1 MPESN
6 EELYSLIVHGRPHR
20 TVAADD
26 VIFREGDEA
35 DGMFVITSGTVAL
48 KRGDE
53 VVAKVDGPS
62 LIGEMALVDS
72 EPRLLTAVAATE
84 IDIVHIPVRHFWVLV
99 HETPYFA
106 RLVMSVMSQRLRTV
120 GQTT

>member
-1 MPESN
+1 MPETN
-6 EELYSLIVHGRPHR
+6 EELYRLLVHGRQHR
-20 TVAADD
+20 KVAADE
-26 VIFREGDEA
+26 VIFREGDEG
-35 DGMFVITSGTVAL
+35 DGMFIVTSGTVAL
-48 KRGDE
+48 KHDDT
-53 VVAKVDGPS
+53 VVANVEGPS

-84 IDIVHIPVRHFWVLV
+84 VDLVHIPVRHFWVLV

-120 GQTT
+120 GHTT